1 MNSKASFGQI
11 VRERRGG
18 LGLTQSELARR
29 AGCAPVTVRKI
40 EKDALRPSVQLAE
53 LLALAL
59 AIPEKE
65 QLAFV
70 RLARSDKTRSPIPKP
85 TPAPDEI
92 GQADLSG
99 RAVKEFQLAEQI
111 GSGGFGV
118 VYRAVQPSVQRD
130 VAVKIILPRFANH
143 PAFIRRFEAEA
154 HLVARLEHP
163 HIVPL
168 YDYWREPNAAYLIMR
183 LLRGGSLD
191 QLLQQGPL
199 PLDVFQQMGQQVGQA
214 LAAAHA
220 HDVLHQDIK
229 PANVLLDDGQNA
241 YLADFGIAKNL
252 AFADGG
258 SLTKDG
264 VLISSPAYLSP
275 EQIRDDP
282 LRPSSD
288 VYCFGL
294 LLYEML
300 TGQKAFQGPTPVSLL
315 QQHLHTPLPL
325 LRDAMSDLP
334 PALDNVLQ
342 RATAKQPQQR
352 YADVAAVLNDLNEAL
367 QPSVLKVAPPD
378 LSETASLSIQEIAAL
393 ENPYRGLRAFTEAD
407 AAHFF
412 GREALVQEL
421 LGLLSN
427 GSDLERFV
435 AVVGPS
441 GSGKSSLVKAGLLP
455 ALRRGGLPG
464 SDNWYIVDF
473 TPGSHPWAEVE
484 AALLRVGVNPPEDF
498 QALLQADN
506 RGLLRAVRH
515 CLPDDGATELLLLID
530 QFEEL
535 FTLVEEETVRAQFL
549 ESLVTAVLDP
559 GSRLRLVITLRADF
573 TDRPLQYV
581 DFGELLRQRLTLLL
595 PLTPDELIRAIT
607 QPIENLGLTMAPE
620 LTATIIREVGDQPG
634 MLPLLQ
640 YALTELFERRA
651 GATLALAEYQA
662 AGGVTGALAGRAD
675 AIYDRLDPPAQAAT
689 RQLFLRLVTLGEG
702 VEDTRRRVPLAE
714 LEALAVNGNQLSVNS
729 NPITDYRLP
738 NTGYRTL
745 ITEYGRH
752 RLLTFDHDPVT
763 RGPTVEVAHEALLRE
778 WPRLRGWLR
787 ESREDVRRQREL
799 ARGAIRWQANKRDES
814 YLLRGSRLVAFED
827 WAETTTVA
835 PTTDEQDFLQTSVT
849 ARDTR
854 QAAEEARRQRELE
867 TAQKLAGTL
876 RQRALILGVG
886 LAVAAILTV
895 TAVLFARASNINA
908 NLAAAQEAEA
918 MQSYSLALAANARQA
933 LDADNQP
940 LALLLALAA
949 NSEAGQPLAAWQT
962 LVDIAYAPGVSR
974 QFTHDS
980 PLNAVAVSP
989 DGRFLLTG
997 SDDGLALVWNLA
1009 SGEVEQRLDGHQAP
1023 VMAVAFSPDGRLAL
1037 SGSADDTAVLWNLS
1051 TGEIVHRL
1059 AGHKG
1064 DVSGVAFT
1072 PDGKRAVTSE
1082 DTAAA
1087 PGDLIVWDVATGE
1100 PIRRFGGEEGGNQE
1114 GILDMALS
1122 ADGRFALVGQF
1133 SFADTNER
1141 PFALWRVDSGEPVH
1155 FFAGLDRAVNGVAL
1169 SPDGRLALAASSD
1182 GSLYL
1187 WDTETGALK
1196 RRLQGHEGP
1205 VTAVTFSPDGAQ
1217 ALSASLDQ
1225 TLILWDVATGAI
1237 IRRLRTGTGEIDS
1250 LRFLNEAQAV
1260 TAASDGAALIWDL
1273 TSGWQMAHWGA
1284 DGTGHLPPD
1293 PGTENRGM
1301 GLAISP
1307 DGRFALSG
1315 GNEPDHSLILWDYET
1330 GEAVRRMDGPGGSIF
1345 AIAFTPDGQ
1354 QALTAMQ
1361 DGTLVLWELATGE
1374 QVRVFTGHQGSV
1386 NSVAISEDGR
1396 TALSGALGGAVIYW
1410 DLQTG
1415 QILQRMIGHFE
1426 GRGVY
1431 DVAFLPGE
1439 QQAVSS
1445 SWDGTMIIWDLA
1457 SGEQIRRLTGLE
1469 GNAGSHFAAG
1479 GDWGIHGIALS
1490 PDGMLLSAGRD
1501 ESLLLWNPATGQS
1514 LRRFSGHTAFVVD
1527 VAFAPDGRTALS
1539 SARNDALIVWDTST
1553 PLSTGVGS
1561 GAPIRRLPIN
1571 NHLNSSF
1578 RPTVAIS
1585 PDGRTALSTEADG
1598 TILQWRLAEPS
1609 PEALLDWLAANRV
1622 LGELSCAERE
1632 AYGIEP
1638 LCVDGIMPAIDWLA
1652 LVGEAARSLE
1662 TAVPAEPATPEPM
1675 APQPMA
1681 GQMGHTAVLGD
1692 NPGTLSRHQF
1702 DVWTYEG
1709 KAGEVLQF
1717 QMLADRPL
1725 TDATL
1730 PLAARAESGMLD
1742 TLLFLIAPDGTLLAK
1757 ANDDPAGDGATQSD
1771 ANIEAIVLPEDGT
1784 YRIEARSYLDDGAG
1798 GYTLR
1803 ITSRAY
1809 AVDTAVLQEYVGH
1822 FLEGPWKYDVIFSV
1836 EDGRLI
1842 IYTLQ
1847 IADTTTL
1854 IPLNDQEFLMT
1865 DGTRILFTRDESGA
1879 VNGYRIWVSL
1889 VHPIGGQWYEAVK
1902 LEE

>member
-1 MNSKASFGQI
+1 MQPSFGQI

-29 AGCAPVTVRKI
+29 VGCAPVTVRKI
-40 EKDALRPSVQLAE
+40 EADALRPSVQLAE

-59 AIPEKE
+59 NIPDDE

-70 RLARSDKTRSPIPKP
+70 RLARQAKDPSPLPPP
-85 TPAPDEI
+85 TPGTAEI
-92 GQADLSG
+92 GQDDLSG
-99 RAVKEFQLAEQI
+99 RAVKGFHLAEQI
-111 GSGGFGV
+111 GAGGYGV
-118 VYRAVQPSVQRD
+118 VYRAVQPSVNRD

-168 YDYWREPNAAYLIMR
+168 YDYWREPGAAYLIMR
-183 LLRGGSLD
+183 LLSGSLHGR
-191 QLLQQGPL
+191 LQANPL
-199 PLDVFQQMGQQVGQA
+199 PLPEFWRIARHVGQA
-214 LAAAHA
+214 LAAAHV
-220 HDVLHQDIK
+220 HGVLHQDIK
-229 PANVLLDDGQNA
+229 PANVLLDNEANA

-252 AFADGG
+252 TFTDGG
-258 SLTKDG
+258 SLTEEG
-264 VLISSPAYLSP
+264 ALISSPAYLSP
-275 EQIRDDP
+275 EQIREEP
-282 LRPSSD
+282 VHPYSD

-300 TGQKAFQGPTPVSLL
+300 AGQKPFSGPTPVALL
-315 QQHLHTPLPL
+315 QQHLHEPLPHL
-325 LRDAMSDLP
+325 DNADLP
-334 PALDNVLQ
+334 PGLDAVLQ
-342 RATAKQPQQR
+342 RATAKEPAARFQDVP
-352 YADVAAVLNDLNEAL
+352 ALVAALDEAIH
-367 QPSVLKVAPPD
+367 PAVVAVAGD
-378 LSETASLSIQEIAAL
+378 TAVPTLTPQEIAQL
-393 ENPYRGLRAFTEAD
+393 ENPFRGLHAFTEAD
-407 AAHFF
+407 AARFF
-412 GREALVQEL
+412 GREALIQDL
-421 LGLLSN
+421 LARLSD

-455 ALRRGGLPG
+455 ALRHGGLPG
-464 SDNWYIVDF
+464 SENWFIADL
-473 TPGSHPWAEVE
+473 TPGSDPWAETA
-484 AALLRVGVNPPEDF
+484 AALQRVATHPLPELLPLLR
-498 QALLQADN
+498 ADN
-506 RGLLRAVRH
+506 RGLLRAVRRA
-515 CLPDDGATELLLLID
+515 LPDDGTTELLLVVD

-535 FTLVEEETVRAQFL
+535 FTLVAEETVRAQFL
-549 ESLVTAVLDP
+549 AGLVTAVLDP
-559 GSRLRLVITLRADF
+559 DSRLRLVITLRADF

-581 DFGELLRQRLTLLL
+581 DFGELLRQRLLLLL
-595 PLTPDELIRAIT
+595 PLTPDELTRAIT
-607 QPIENLGLTMAPE
+607 HPLRDLGMTLAPE
-620 LTATIIREVGDQPG
+620 LTATIIRDVGDQPG

-640 YALTELFERRA
+640 YALTELFERRT
-651 GATLALAEYQA
+651 GPTLTLAEYQA

-675 AIYDRLDPPAQAAT
+675 AIYGRLDPPAQNAT
-689 RQLFLRLVTLGEG
+689 RQLFLRLVTLGKG
-702 VEDTRRRVPLAE
+702 VEDTRRRVLLAE
-714 LEALAVNGNQLSVNS
+714 LEQLAVTRNPLSVTREPNTEHGS
-729 NPITDYRLP
+729 QITDYGLP
-738 NTGYRTL
+738 L
-745 ITEYGRH
+745 TEFGRH
-752 RLLTFDHDPVT
+752 RLLTFDHDPAT

-778 WPRLRGWLR
+778 WPRLRDWLR
-787 ESREDVRRQREL
+787 ESREDVRRQRVL
-799 ARGAIRWQANKRDES
+799 ARGAARWQANNHDES
-814 YLLRGSRLVAFED
+814 YLLRGSRLVAFEE
-827 WAETTTVA
+827 WAEMTTVA
-835 PTTDEQDFLQTSVT
+835 LTAAERDFLQTSVA
-849 ARDTR
+849 ARNAR
-854 QAAEEARRQRELE
+854 QAAEEARQRRELE

-876 RQRALILGVG
+876 RQRAQLFAGG
-886 LAVAAILTV
+886 LVIVAMLAI
-895 TAVLFARASNINA
+895 TAVFLARSANTNARAA
-908 NLAAAQEAEA
+908 RD
-918 MQSYSLALAANARQA
+918 SYSLALAANARQA
-933 LDADNQP
+933 QDADNQP

-949 NSEAGQPLAAWQT
+949 NSEAGQPQAAWQT
-962 LVDIAYAPGVSR
+962 LVDIAYAPGVR
-974 QFTHDS
+974 HQFTHDS
-980 PLNAVAVSP
+980 PINAAAVSP
-989 DGRFLLTG
+989 DGNRLLTG
-997 SDDGLALVWNLA
+997 SDDGRVLVWNLD
-1009 SGEVEQRLDGHQAP
+1009 SGEVVQRLDGHQAP
-1023 VMAVAFSPDGRLAL
+1023 VLAVAFSPDGRLAL
-1037 SGSADDTAVLWNLS
+1037 SGSADNTAVLWKLS
-1051 TGEIVHRL
+1051 TGEIVYRL

-1064 DVSGVAFT
+1064 DVSGVAFM

-1087 PGDLIVWDVATGE
+1087 PGDLIVWNLFTGE
-1100 PIRRFGGEEGGNQE
+1100 PIRRFGSEEGGNQE

-1141 PFALWRVDSGEPVH
+1141 PFALWNVETGQPVH

-1187 WDTETGALK
+1187 WDTETGALA
-1196 RRLQGHEGP
+1196 RRLQEHEGP
-1205 VTAVTFSPDGAQ
+1205 VTAAAFSPDGTQ

-1225 TLILWDVATGAI
+1225 TLILWDVATGAL
-1237 IRRLRTGTGEIDS
+1237 IRRLRTGAGEIDS
-1250 LRFLNEAQAV
+1250 LRFLNKTQAV
-1260 TAASDGAALIWDL
+1260 TADSDGAVQIWDL
-1273 TSGWQMAHWGA
+1273 TSGWQMARWGA
-1284 DGTGHLPPD
+1284 EGTGHLPPD

-1330 GEAVRRMDGPGGSIF
+1330 GEVVRRMEGDGGSIF

-1361 DGTLVLWELATGE
+1361 DGTLVLWGLATGE
-1374 QVRVFTGHQGSV
+1374 PVRVLTGHQGSV
-1386 NSVAISEDGR
+1386 NSVAVSGDGR
-1396 TALSGALGGAVIYW
+1396 FALSGALGGTVIYW

-1431 DVAFLPGE
+1431 DVVFLPGE

-1445 SWDGTMIIWDLA
+1445 SWDGTMIVWDLT

-1469 GNAGSHFAAG
+1469 GNAGSHFAAS

-1501 ESLLLWNPATGQS
+1501 ESLLLWNPAAGQS
-1514 LRRFSGHTAFVVD
+1514 LRRFSGHAAFVVD

-1539 SARNDALIVWDTST
+1539 SARNDALIVWD
-1553 PLSTGVGS
+1553 VAS
-1561 GAPIRRLPIN
+1561 GAPIRRLPTN

-1598 TILQWRLAEPS
+1598 TILQWRLAEPQ
-1609 PEALLDWLAANRV
+1609 PEELLDWLAENRV
-1622 LGELSCAERE
+1622 LRELTCAERE

-1662 TAVPAEPATPEPM
+1662 TAVPADPATPKPM
-1675 APQPMA
+1675 APAPAA

-1692 NPGTLSRHQF
+1692 NRGVLTRHQF
-1702 DVWTYEG
+1702 DVWTYDG

-1757 ANDDPAGDGATQSD
+1757 ANDNPAGDGATDSD

-1803 ITSRAY
+1803 IASRAY
-1809 AVDTAVLQEYVGH
+1809 EVDPATLQEYVGH
-1822 FLEGPWKYDVIFSV
+1822 YLEGPWQYDIVQYV
-1836 EDGRLI
+1836 ENGRL
-1842 IYTLQ
+1842 YQEVVQAAQTFE
-1847 IADTTTL
+1847 L
-1854 IPLNDQEFLMT
+1854 IPIGESEFIIS
-1865 DGTRILFTRDESGA
+1865 DGSRLVFPRDKSGR
-1879 VNGYRIWVSL
+1879 VIGYRIWISL

-1902 LEE
+1902 LAE